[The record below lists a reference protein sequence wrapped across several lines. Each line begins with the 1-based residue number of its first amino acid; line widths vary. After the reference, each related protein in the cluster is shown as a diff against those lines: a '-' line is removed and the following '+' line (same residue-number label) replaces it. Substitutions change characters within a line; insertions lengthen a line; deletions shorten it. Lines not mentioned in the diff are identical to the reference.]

1 VDEDVEG
8 STPSRH
14 PGPSQEGLF
23 WTYLD
28 FIKVFSF
35 CL

>member
-1 VDEDVEG
+1 MAEYFTVDEDVEG

-23 WTYLD
+23 
-28 FIKVFSF
+28 
-35 CL
+35 